1 MKPVDRGHVVRQ
13 WLCAPGTGLMK
24 EGACGEE
31 SAEVYHP
38 QLECDGGCGWR
49 MLSCSAPG
57 CGSATLAPGA
67 LGGFQSQHRE
77 GGVGSSEAPLQKD
90 SLVLSL
96 PVGTTCSAWGHLPS
110 RRRMQTSLLDAAEV
124 IIGVG
129 RGEPGMWNNLSYPIF
144 FLKACIYVT
153 K

>member
-1 MKPVDRGHVVRQ
+1 M
-13 WLCAPGTGLMK
+13 L
-24 EGACGEE
+24 
-31 SAEVYHP
+31 AEKRV
-38 QLECDGGCGWR
+38 QRFFNLSRSGDGGCGWR
-49 MLSCSAPG
+49 MFSCSAPG

-67 LGGFQSQHRE
+67 PGGFQSQHRE

-144 FLKACIYVT
+144 F
-153 K
+153 